1 MKTEHRLAET
11 LKELMAKVPLDD
23 ISVTVLTKK
32 CHLNR
37 QSFYYHFHDIYD
49 LLTLVYLDEKIKNI
63 DMVKNIDE
71 MLKVIFKY
79 YESNSHF
86 VDASINSAGKE
97 LFQEFLYNNVNKCF
111 LRFLTTMSKNKKLNI
126 NDKKL
131 IARFYSLAY
140 SYSIVYYLANTK
152 TKSLKGIQSLFRFTN
167 DETLEKAIDNIEE
180 IRVKEGK

>member
-11 LKELMAKVPLDD
+11 LKELMSKVPLDD
-23 ISVTVLTKK
+23 ISVTTLTKK

-63 DMVKNIDE
+63 ENVKNVDE
-71 MLKVIFKY
+71 MLKAIFKY
-79 YESNSHF
+79 YERNAKF
-86 VDASINSAGKE
+86 VEASVNSAGKE

-111 LRFLTTMSKNKKLNI
+111 LRILTSMSKNKKLQL
-126 NDKKL
+126 NDKKS

-140 SYSIVYYLANTK
+140 SYNIVFYLANSKTK
-152 TKSLKGIQSLFRFTN
+152 TLKGIQNLFKFTS
-167 DETLEKAIDNIEE
+167 DEMLEKSLDNIIE
-180 IRVKEGK
+180 IRMKEGK

>member
-1 MKTEHRLAET
+1 MKTEHKLAET

-23 ISVTVLTKK
+23 ISVTLLTKK

-63 DMVKNIDE
+63 DNVKNIDE
-71 MLKVIFKY
+71 MLKTIFKY
-79 YESNSHF
+79 YEQNKNF
-86 VDASINSAGKE
+86 VEASVNSAGKE

-111 LRFLTTMSKNKKLNI
+111 LRFLTSMSKNKKLNI
-126 NDKKL
+126 NDKKS
-131 IARFYSLAY
+131 ISRFYSLAY

-152 TKSLKGIQSLFRFTN
+152 TKSLQGVQNLFKFTN
-167 DETLEKAIDNIEE
+167 DQTLEKAVDNIIE
-180 IRVKEGK
+180 IRTKEGK